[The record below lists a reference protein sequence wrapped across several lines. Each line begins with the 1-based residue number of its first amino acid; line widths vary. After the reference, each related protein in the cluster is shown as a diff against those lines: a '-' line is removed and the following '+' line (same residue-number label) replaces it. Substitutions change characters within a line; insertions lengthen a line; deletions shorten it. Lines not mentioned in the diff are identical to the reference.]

1 MASSILF
8 SVTLTCQIER
18 LDGRDQLSE
27 QEGGC
32 IEGGMY
38 ILARRSCGL
47 GETPSFADERA
58 LRHGGD
64 KVYVGA
70 RDVLPDQA
78 RGTISWREFMTV
90 YDSLFE
96 GPFTKA
102 QGGRITVQDQRFTAR
117 SLSSKS
123 GGPDACR
130 QRLPQN
136 LEVRPAQ

>member
-1 MASSILF
+1 
-8 SVTLTCQIER
+8 
-18 LDGRDQLSE
+18 
-27 QEGGC
+27 
-32 IEGGMY
+32 MY
-38 ILARRSCGL
+38 ILARKNCGQ
-47 GETPSFADERA
+47 GETPCFADKRA
-58 LRHGGD
+58 LCHGGD

-78 RGTISWREFMTV
+78 RGTISWQEFKTV

-102 QGGRITVQDQRFTAR
+102 QGGRITVHDLRFTAR